1 MTMANKERVVT
12 SMRTVYL
19 RRRIGAGALLA
30 TLTVAIVV
38 AVDPLAG
45 SGGVPASAAGAGPA
59 THAVHVA
66 RSGDTLWAIA
76 HEHRGDIAHDRYLDA
91 LIGLN
96 GDVGIEIGQ
105 AVRLP

>member
-1 MTMANKERVVT
+1 
-12 SMRTVYL
+12 MRTVYL
-19 RRRIGAGALLA
+19 RRRIGVGALLA
-30 TLTVAIVV
+30 TLSVTVVV
-38 AVDPLAG
+38 ALDPLAG
-45 SGGVPASAAGAGPA
+45 SGGVPASAAGAAPA
-59 THAVHVA
+59 TRAVHVA

-76 HEHRGDIAHDRYLDA
+76 HEHRGDVAHHRYLDA

>member
-1 MTMANKERVVT
+1 
-12 SMRTVYL
+12 MRMIYL
-19 RRRIGAGALLA
+19 RRRIGAGVLLA
-30 TLTVAIVV
+30 TLSVAVVV
-38 AVDPLAG
+38 ALDPLAG
-45 SGGVPASAAGAGPA
+45 SGGVPASAAGAAPA

-76 HEHRGDIAHDRYLDA
+76 HEHRGDVAHDRYLDA

-96 GDVGIEIGQ
+96 GDVGIDIGQ

>member
-1 MTMANKERVVT
+1 MANRARAAT
-12 SMRTVYL
+12 PTRMVYL
-19 RRRIGAGALLA
+19 RRRIGAAALLA
-30 TLTVAIVV
+30 TLSVAVVV
-38 AVDPLAG
+38 ALDPLAG
-45 SGGVPASAAGAGPA
+45 SGGVPASAAGAAPA
-59 THAVHVA
+59 TRAVHVA

-76 HEHRGDIAHDRYLDA
+76 HEHRGDVAHDRYLDA

>member
-1 MTMANKERVVT
+1 MANPVR
-12 SMRTVYL
+12 MVYL
-19 RRRIGAGALLA
+19 RRRIGAAALLA
-30 TLTVAIVV
+30 TLSVAVVV
-38 AVDPLAG
+38 ALDPLAG
-45 SGGVPASAAGAGPA
+45 SGGVPAAAAGAAPA
-59 THAVHVA
+59 TRAVHVA

-76 HEHRGDIAHDRYLDA
+76 HEHRGDVAHDRYLDA